1 MALQEADMKHFGTWK
16 TLGGARMAAAL
27 TLTGALLASSGGN
40 VSAESD
46 RSDDHAGVVG
56 TWTVQVTLR
65 DCATNAPLGPPFN
78 SLVTFHK
85 GGTLSES
92 TVSLPGERT
101 SGHGTWTHD
110 GRRTYE
116 QKMIALM
123 LFDTPGNLPGTPTFN
138 PALPIAPPFFAGWAT
153 VSHILTLSDADHG
166 TSAGTNAFYKFDGT
180 RYRTGCSTAA
190 AQRFE

>member
-1 MALQEADMKHFGTWK
+1 MKHSGTWK
-16 TLGGARMAAAL
+16 RLAGGRMAAAL
-27 TLTGALLASSGGN
+27 TLTGALLAASSGVLN
-40 VSAESD
+40 AESD
-46 RSDDHAGVVG
+46 SSGDHGLVG
-56 TWTVQVTLR
+56 TWTIQVTLR

-101 SGHGTWTHD
+101 SGHGTWYRVGGH
-110 GRRTYE
+110 TYE

-123 LFDTPGNLPGTPTFN
+123 LFDTPGNLPGTPTYN
-138 PALPIAPPFFAGWAT
+138 PALPIAPPFFAGWVT
-153 VSHILTLSDADHG
+153 VSHILTLNEPDLA
-166 TSAGTNAFYKFDGT
+166 TSVGTNAFYKLDGT